1 MNNIFLLLLIL
12 VAGAGLSYMAFKF
25 SAAIGN
31 LVVLVTGFGAASY
44 FFWNIQ
50 SFESFEYS
58 LGGFNAVWQLT
69 AYSKIFAALV
79 MVLSPMAL
87 LYSTAYMKGQ
97 ERLGTFYFNFLLS
110 IFGMIGILFSQD
122 FISLFI
128 FWEIM
133 TWSSYLIVIYL
144 GIDVEK
150 VGVKYMVFSAAG
162 AYAMFMA
169 ITLIYRET
177 GSFMLDDLFAQFSTL
192 ESSSQITISL
202 LLLFGFAVKSALM
215 PMHVW
220 APGAYSNSPMAY
232 TSIFSGAL
240 SKMGVFGV
248 GIVFLKLLVQG
259 DYTIINDIVA
269 WAGGITAVLATFYA
283 IIQDDAKK
291 LLAYSSISQLGYI
304 VMGFAIGTEM
314 SVMAAMFLAILH
326 GVFKGTLFMAI
337 GAVERQVGTT
347 DMTQVSGLI
356 RKMPFTFT
364 ATLISIIALAGIPPL
379 GGFVGKWLLYESM
392 ITSSHYVLV
401 IMAFIS
407 STAAFL
413 YSFRILFSLFL
424 GQEEKEFAYV
434 KEAPLAMIIPMM
446 LLIVVLLVTGTYPGL
461 LFEPIANGM
470 AYLGFE
476 NVQWEMSMLVNAW
489 GDTVNLQ
496 QVSISV
502 GVMFVLAGTFVTLHN
517 RKRTNYASTKDI
529 STSGEIPAEN
539 ENLTYQMNF
548 YKPFERAIA
557 PLMKRKMDDIY
568 MEIGNGLSDM
578 FQFVRRIY
586 SGNGQTYAIYVVLF
600 LITLLAF
607 SDQIFK

>member
-58 LGGFNAVWQLT
+58 LGGFKAVWQLT

-169 ITLIYRET
+169 IVLIYRET
-177 GSFMLDDLFAQFSTL
+177 GSFMLDDLFAQFSVF

-240 SKMGVFGV
+240 SKMGIFGV

-424 GQEEKEFAYV
+424 GQEEKEFAHV
-434 KEAPLAMIIPMM
+434 KEAPLAMVIPMM

-476 NVQWEMSMLVNAW
+476 NVQWEMSLLVNSW

-502 GVMFVLAGTFVTLHN
+502 GVMFVLAGAFVTLHN

-529 STSGEIPAEN
+529 STSGEIPGEN

-548 YKPFERAIA
+548 YKPFERVIA
-557 PLMKRKMDDIY
+557 PLLKRKMDDIY

-607 SDQIFK
+607 SGQIFK